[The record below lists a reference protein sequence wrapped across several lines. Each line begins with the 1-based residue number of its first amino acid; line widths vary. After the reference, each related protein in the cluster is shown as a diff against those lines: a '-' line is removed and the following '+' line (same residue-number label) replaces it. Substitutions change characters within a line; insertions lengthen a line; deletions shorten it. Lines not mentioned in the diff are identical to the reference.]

1 MALVEVWPA
10 LRFCV
15 VQFVD
20 RVEYVELRRAGEQVE
35 LGETNGTDGISR
47 IGELG
52 GMKLEL
58 VSASGTGGTSGWK
71 WLIGVFS
78 DGLDVSFGYKVLV
91 QVNFH
96 LQ

>member
-1 MALVEVWPA
+1 M
-10 LRFCV
+10 
-15 VQFVD
+15 
-20 RVEYVELRRAGEQVE
+20 ELGRTGEQVE
-35 LGETNGTDGISR
+35 LGETNGTDGTSR

-91 QVNFH
+91 SGKFSSSRLPNDQKCEISCHTMTF
-96 LQ
+96 